1 MYFVWVVIVK
11 SLAQDQVSKN
21 QLKRRKSLESGFTLI
36 ESWLIQDASLELAK
50 DNNGGSYDRKDEER
64 RKTERDFYWTMK
76 SDLYKLK

>member
-11 SLAQDQVSKN
+11 SLVQDQVSKK

-50 DNNGGSYDRKDEER
+50 DNNGGSMKKEEKQR
-64 RKTERDFYWTMK
+64 EISIERWKVICTSFK
-76 SDLYKLK
+76 

>member
-1 MYFVWVVIVK
+1 MVK

-50 DNNGGSYDRKDEER
+50 DNNGGSMKKEEKQR
-64 RKTERDFYWTMK
+64 EISIERWKVICTSFK
-76 SDLYKLK
+76 